1 MYLNKVLSL
10 SVINVSQP
18 ESGMAALAGLPAYL
32 ELAIVSG
39 LNGSIQPIWGVH
51 YKGARLDVTITI
63 RNGS

>member
-39 LNGSIQPIWGVH
+39 LNGSIQPH
-51 YKGARLDVTITI
+51 Q
-63 RNGS
+63 GSALQRSKTGRYYYY